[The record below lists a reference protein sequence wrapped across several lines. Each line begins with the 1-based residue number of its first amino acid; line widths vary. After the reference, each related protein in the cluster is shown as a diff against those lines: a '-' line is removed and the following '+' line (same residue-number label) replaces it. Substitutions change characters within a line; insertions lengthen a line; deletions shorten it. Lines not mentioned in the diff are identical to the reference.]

1 MLCVRATQ
9 PGGDGDTLPTDKS
22 TASCRAGPVV
32 AMPSVPVLAGRGTP
46 AASSPAHDSFDLPS
60 PLLFPDAALDTRDSW
75 H

>member
-1 MLCVRATQ
+1 VSGPLSLVVTVILCPLIKAL
-9 PGGDGDTLPTDKS
+9 LPVVLG
-22 TASCRAGPVV
+22 RVV